1 MNRKSKAILAIIVL
15 CLPFVV
21 HAQKIVPVSTLEART
36 IIELPH
42 GNDYVLVDGRTVSM
56 YNQAHIE
63 GAILINA
70 YLDDAAEKLNPL
82 LAKDTI
88 MIYCTTNSRTR
99 VLTNLLKEAAYPG
112 TIITVT
118 DGIKAWIKE
127 EYPVVVLEEPVQFE

>member
-1 MNRKSKAILAIIVL
+1 MGL
-15 CLPFVV
+15 CLPMIIF
-21 HAQKIVPVSTLEART
+21 AQKIVPVSTTEART
-36 IIELPH
+36 IIESPH

-56 YNQAHIE
+56 YNEAHIE
-63 GAILINA
+63 GALLINA
-70 YLDDAAEKLNPL
+70 YLDDAAEKLKPL

-99 VLTNLLKEAAYPG
+99 VLTNHLKEAGYEG

-118 DGIKAWIKE
+118 NGIRAWIKK